1 MSETNDLQRMRELI
15 DKLNEASRR
24 YYDQNES
31 DISDDEWDAMYA
43 ELRGLEEKTGERMA
57 DSPTRRVGGAVMEGF
72 EQHRHIARLWS
83 MDKAQSEEE
92 ILAWAQRCEKQTN
105 DAGGLPKNSYCVEYK
120 LDGLTVNLTYDGG
133 KLVQAAT
140 RGNGE
145 IGEAILPQAMT
156 IRTIPLTIPF
166 IGRMEVQGEGIMRLS
181 ELKKYNETAA
191 EPLKNA
197 RNAAAG
203 ALRNLDPQVTASRH
217 LDAFFYQIGYIEGR
231 SFETQQDMLAFMKEN
246 GLNISPFVCP
256 AQTIEEALK
265 AVHEI
270 EQKRETLD
278 FLIDGATIKITDMR
292 TREVLGTTDKF
303 PRWSIAFKFPAQE
316 TVTKLLKITWE
327 VGRTGKLTPLAH
339 LSPVD
344 ICGVTVKRATL
355 NNYDDICR
363 KRVRIGS
370 EVWVRRSNDV
380 IPEIMGVVWDG
391 EGEAPETDIQPP
403 TVCPACGGE
412 LVKLREDGVHLFCL
426 NRTSCRPQAIARMAH
441 FASRQGMD
449 IETFSTRTAGSFYD
463 ELGVRSAADL
473 YHLDREKLVALK
485 GFGEKKAEK
494 LFAELE
500 KSKDCE
506 LDAFLFA
513 IGIPNIGKKTACD
526 LMAHFGTLEALMGA
540 SEQELVD
547 VEDVGGIVAA
557 SITEY
562 FSDEE
567 NRRFVNRLLEAGVR
581 PQMHAQQDAGTLFEG
596 MTFVLTGTLPT
607 LSRAQAQEMI
617 RKNGGKAT
625 GSVSKKTSIVLAGES
640 AGSKLDKA
648 REPGGAH
655 HRRGT
660 VFADDRAAEA
670 PGADGRLKTCTLNEK
685 ICGSRPFPFVN
696 LSWYNQE

>member
-1 MSETNDLQRMRELI
+1 MDDKQRMRELI
-15 DKLNEASRR
+15 DRLNEASRR

-43 ELRGLEEKTGERMA
+43 ELRALEEKTGVRLE
-57 DSPTRRVGGAVMEGF
+57 DSPTRRVGGTVMEGF

-83 MDKAQSEEE
+83 MDKAQSEDE
-92 ILAWAQRCEKQTN
+92 ILVWAQRCRKQT
-105 DAGGLPKNSYCVEYK
+105 DEAGGLPKNTYCVEYK
-120 LDGLTVNLTYDGG
+120 LDGLTVNLTYEGG

-145 IGEAILPQAMT
+145 VGEAILPQAMT

-166 IGRMEVQGEGIMRLS
+166 QGRMEVQGEGIMRLS
-181 ELKKYNETAA
+181 QLKKYNETAA

-217 LDAFFYQIGYIEGR
+217 LDAFFYQVGYIEGK
-231 SFETQQDMLAFMKEN
+231 SFETQYDMLDFLREN
-246 GLNISPFVCP
+246 GLNVSPYVHP
-256 AQTIEEALK
+256 AETIEEALE
-265 AVHEI
+265 AVHDVEAR
-270 EQKRETLD
+270 RETLD
-278 FLIDGATIKITDMR
+278 YLIDGATIKITDMR

-316 TVTKLLKITWE
+316 TVTKLLKVTWE
-327 VGRTGKLTPLAH
+327 LGRTGKLTPLAH

-355 NNYDDICR
+355 NNYGDICR
-363 KRVRIGS
+363 KHVRIGS

-391 EGEAPETDIQPP
+391 EGEAPETDIQLP
-403 TVCPACGGE
+403 TVCPACGGP
-412 LVKLREDGVHLFCL
+412 LTQIGAHIFCL
-426 NRTSCRPQAIARMAH
+426 NRAGCRPQAIARMAH

-449 IETFSTRTAGSFYD
+449 IETFSTRTAGFFYD

-473 YHLDREKLVALK
+473 YSLDREKLIALK
-485 GFGEKKAEK
+485 GFGEKKADK

-500 KSKDCE
+500 KSKNCE

-513 IGIPNIGKKTACD
+513 IGIPNIGKKTAYD
-526 LMAHFGTLEALMGA
+526 LMAHFGTLEALMNA
-540 SEQELVD
+540 QAQELVD
-547 VEDVGGIVAA
+547 IEDVGEVVAA
-557 SITEY
+557 SITE
-562 FSDEE
+562 FFADEQ
-567 NRRFVNRLLEAGVR
+567 NRAFVNRLLEAGVH
-581 PQMHAQQDAGTLFEG
+581 PQMRIQEDAGTLFNG
-596 MTFVLTGTLPT
+596 LTFVLTGTLPT
-607 LSRAQAQEMI
+607 LSRAQAQELI

-625 GSVSKKTSIVLAGES
+625 GSVSKKTSVVLAGES

-648 REPGGAH
+648 RELG
-655 HRRGT
+655 
-660 VFADDRAAEA
+660 VKIISEEQFLKWI
-670 PGADGRLKTCTLNEK
+670 ADG
-685 ICGSRPFPFVN
+685 ICP
-696 LSWYNQE
+696 EEA

>member
-1 MSETNDLQRMRELI
+1 MP
-15 DKLNEASRR
+15 KLRK
-24 YYDQNES
+24 
-31 DISDDEWDAMYA
+31 
-43 ELRGLEEKTGERMA
+43 LEEKTGERMA

-72 EQHRHIARLWS
+72 LNSIVILRVFWS

-92 ILAWAQRCEKQTN
+92 ILAWAQRCEKQTTQ
-105 DAGGLPKNSYCVEYK
+105 AGGLPKNSYCVEYK

-133 KLVQAAT
+133 RLIQAAT

-145 IGEAILPQAMT
+145 VGEAILPQAMT

-166 IGRMEVQGEGIMRLS
+166 TGRMEVQGEGIMRLS
-181 ELKKYNETAA
+181 ELKKYNETSA

-231 SFETQQDMLAFMKEN
+231 SFETQQDMLDFMKAN
-246 GLNISPFVCP
+246 GLNISPFVRP
-256 AQTIEEALK
+256 AQTIEEALE
-265 AVHEI
+265 AVHQI
-270 EQKRETLD
+270 EKERETLD

-403 TVCPACGGE
+403 TVCPACGGP
-412 LVKLREDGVHLFCL
+412 LVKLRQDGVHLFCL

-449 IETFSTRTAGSFYD
+449 IETFSTRTAGLFYD

-473 YHLDREKLVALK
+473 YSLDREKLVALK
-485 GFGEKKAEK
+485 GFGEKKADK

-513 IGIPNIGKKTACD
+513 IGIPNIGKKTAYD

-540 SEQELVD
+540 TEQELVD
-547 VEDVGGIVAA
+547 IEDVGEIVAS

-562 FSDEE
+562 FADEE
-567 NRRFVNRLLEAGVR
+567 NRRFVNRLLEAGVH
-581 PQMHAQQDAGTLFEG
+581 PQMHMQEDAGTLFEG
-596 MTFVLTGTLPT
+596 LTFVLTGTLPT

-648 REPGGAH
+648 RELGV
-655 HRRGT
+655 T
-660 VFADDRAAEA
+660 IIDEA
-670 PGADGRLKTCTLNEK
+670 QFLRMIEQQK
-685 ICGSRPFPFVN
+685 RPETFGN
-696 LSWYNQE
+696 

>member
-1 MSETNDLQRMRELI
+1 MGETNDLQRMRGLI

-43 ELRGLEEKTGERMA
+43 ELRKLEEKTGERMA

-92 ILAWAQRCEKQTN
+92 ILAWAQRCEKQTTE
-105 DAGGLPKNSYCVEYK
+105 AGGLPKNSYCVEYK

-133 KLVQAAT
+133 RLIQAAT

-145 IGEAILPQAMT
+145 VGEAILPQVMT

-166 IGRMEVQGEGIMRLS
+166 TGRMEVQGEGIMRLS
-181 ELKKYNETAA
+181 ELKKYNETSA

-231 SFETQQDMLAFMKEN
+231 SFETQQDMLDFMKAN
-246 GLNISPFVCP
+246 GLNISPFVRP
-256 AQTIEEALK
+256 AQTIEEALE
-265 AVHEI
+265 AVHQI
-270 EQKRETLD
+270 EKERETLD

-403 TVCPACGGE
+403 TVCPACGGP
-412 LVKLREDGVHLFCL
+412 LVKLRQDGVHLFCL

-449 IETFSTRTAGSFYD
+449 IETFSTRTAGLFYD

-473 YHLDREKLVALK
+473 YSLDREKLVALK
-485 GFGEKKAEK
+485 GFGEKKADK

-513 IGIPNIGKKTACD
+513 IGIPNIGKKTAYD

-540 SEQELVD
+540 TEQELVD
-547 VEDVGGIVAA
+547 IEDVGEIVAS

-562 FSDEE
+562 FADEE
-567 NRRFVNRLLEAGVR
+567 NRRFVNRLLEAGVH
-581 PQMHAQQDAGTLFEG
+581 PQMHMQEDAGTLFEG
-596 MTFVLTGTLPT
+596 LTFVLTGTLPT

-648 REPGGAH
+648 RELGV
-655 HRRGT
+655 T
-660 VFADDRAAEA
+660 IIDEA
-670 PGADGRLKTCTLNEK
+670 QFLRMIEQQK
-685 ICGSRPFPFVN
+685 RPETFGN
-696 LSWYNQE
+696 

>member
-43 ELRGLEEKTGERMA
+43 ELRKLEEKTGERMA

-83 MDKAQSEEE
+83 MDKAQSEDE

-145 IGEAILPQAMT
+145 VGEAILPQAMT

-166 IGRMEVQGEGIMRLS
+166 TGRMEVQGEGIMRLS
-181 ELKKYNETAA
+181 GLKKYNETAA

-217 LDAFFYQIGYIEGR
+217 LDAFFYQIGYIEGK

-246 GLNISPFVCP
+246 GLNISPFVRP
-256 AQTIEEALK
+256 AQTIGEALE

-339 LSPVD
+339 LAPVD

-380 IPEIMGVVWDG
+380 IPEIMGIVWDG

-426 NRTSCRPQAIARMAH
+426 NRTNCRPQAIARMAH

-449 IETFSTRTAGSFYD
+449 IETFSTRTAGLFYD

-513 IGIPNIGKKTACD
+513 IGIPNIGKKTAYD

-540 SEQELVD
+540 SEQELED

-562 FSDEE
+562 FADEE
-567 NRRFVNRLLEAGVR
+567 NRRFVNRLLEAGVH

-648 REPGGAH
+648 RELGV
-655 HRRGT
+655 RII
-660 VFADDRAAEA
+660 DEA
-670 PGADGRLKTCTLNEK
+670 QFLQMIEQQK
-685 ICGSRPFPFVN
+685 RP
-696 LSWYNQE
+696 EATGD

>member
-1 MSETNDLQRMRELI
+1 MGETNDLQRMRGLI

-43 ELRGLEEKTGERMA
+43 ELRKLEEKTGERMA

-92 ILAWAQRCEKQTN
+92 ILAWAQRCEKQTTE
-105 DAGGLPKNSYCVEYK
+105 AGGLPKNSYCVEYK

-133 KLVQAAT
+133 RLIQAAT

-145 IGEAILPQAMT
+145 VGEAILPQAMT

-166 IGRMEVQGEGIMRLS
+166 TGRMEVQGEGIMRLS
-181 ELKKYNETAA
+181 ELKKYNETSA

-231 SFETQQDMLAFMKEN
+231 SFETQQDMLDFMKAN
-246 GLNISPFVCP
+246 GLNISPFVRP
-256 AQTIEEALK
+256 AQTIEEALE
-265 AVHEI
+265 AVHQI
-270 EQKRETLD
+270 EKERETLD

-403 TVCPACGGE
+403 TVCPACGGP
-412 LVKLREDGVHLFCL
+412 LVKLRQDGVHLFCL

-449 IETFSTRTAGSFYD
+449 IETFSTRTAGLFYD

-473 YHLDREKLVALK
+473 YSLDREKLVALK
-485 GFGEKKAEK
+485 GFGEKKADK
-494 LFAELE
+494 LFAELG

-513 IGIPNIGKKTACD
+513 IGIPNIGKKTAYD

-540 SEQELVD
+540 TEQELVD
-547 VEDVGGIVAA
+547 IEDVGEIVAS

-562 FSDEE
+562 FADEE
-567 NRRFVNRLLEAGVR
+567 NRRFVNRLLEAGVH
-581 PQMHAQQDAGTLFEG
+581 PQMHMQEDAGTLFEG
-596 MTFVLTGTLPT
+596 LTFVLTGTLPT

-648 REPGGAH
+648 RELGV
-655 HRRGT
+655 T
-660 VFADDRAAEA
+660 IIDEA
-670 PGADGRLKTCTLNEK
+670 QFLRMIEQQK
-685 ICGSRPFPFVN
+685 RPETFGN
-696 LSWYNQE
+696 

>member
-166 IGRMEVQGEGIMRLS
+166 TGRMEVQGEGIMCLS

-449 IETFSTRTAGSFYD
+449 IETFSTRTAGLFYD

-513 IGIPNIGKKTACD
+513 IGIPNIGKKTAYD

-540 SEQELVD
+540 SEQELED

-562 FSDEE
+562 FADEE

-648 REPGGAH
+648 RELGV
-655 HRRGT
+655 RII
-660 VFADDRAAEA
+660 DEA
-670 PGADGRLKTCTLNEK
+670 QFLQMIEQQK
-685 ICGSRPFPFVN
+685 RPEPTGD
-696 LSWYNQE
+696 

>member
-43 ELRGLEEKTGERMA
+43 ELRKLEEKTGERMA

-145 IGEAILPQAMT
+145 VGEAILPQAMT

-166 IGRMEVQGEGIMRLS
+166 TGRMEGQGEGIMRRS

-217 LDAFFYQIGYIEGR
+217 LDAFFYQIGYIEGK

-246 GLNISPFVCP
+246 GLNISPFVRP
-256 AQTIEEALK
+256 AQTIEEALE

-449 IETFSTRTAGSFYD
+449 IETFSTRTAGLFYD

-473 YHLDREKLVALK
+473 YHLDREELVALK

-513 IGIPNIGKKTACD
+513 IGIPNIGKKTAYD

-562 FSDEE
+562 FADEE

-648 REPGGAH
+648 RELGV
-655 HRRGT
+655 RII
-660 VFADDRAAEA
+660 DEA
-670 PGADGRLKTCTLNEK
+670 QFLQMIEQQK
-685 ICGSRPFPFVN
+685 RPEPTGD
-696 LSWYNQE
+696 

>member
-1 MSETNDLQRMRELI
+1 MGETNDLQRMRSLI

-43 ELRGLEEKTGERMA
+43 ELRKLEEKTGERMA

-92 ILAWAQRCEKQTN
+92 ILAWAQRCEKQTTE
-105 DAGGLPKNSYCVEYK
+105 AGGLPKNSYCVEYK

-133 KLVQAAT
+133 RLIQAAT

-145 IGEAILPQAMT
+145 VGEAILPQAMT

-166 IGRMEVQGEGIMRLS
+166 TGRMEVQGEGIMRLS
-181 ELKKYNETAA
+181 ELKKYNETSA

-231 SFETQQDMLAFMKEN
+231 SFETQQDMLDFMKAN
-246 GLNISPFVCP
+246 GLNISPFVRP
-256 AQTIEEALK
+256 AQTIEEALE
-265 AVHEI
+265 AVHQI
-270 EQKRETLD
+270 EKERETLD

-403 TVCPACGGE
+403 TVCPACGGP
-412 LVKLREDGVHLFCL
+412 LVKLRQDGVHLFCL

-449 IETFSTRTAGSFYD
+449 IETFSTRTAGLFYD

-473 YHLDREKLVALK
+473 YSLDREKLVALK
-485 GFGEKKAEK
+485 GFGEKKADK

-513 IGIPNIGKKTACD
+513 IGIPNIGKKTAYD

-540 SEQELVD
+540 TEQELVD
-547 VEDVGGIVAA
+547 IEDVGEIVAS

-562 FSDEE
+562 FADEE
-567 NRRFVNRLLEAGVR
+567 NRRFVNRLLEAGVH
-581 PQMHAQQDAGTLFEG
+581 PQMHMQEDAGTLFEG
-596 MTFVLTGTLPT
+596 LTFVLTGTLPT

-648 REPGGAH
+648 RELGV
-655 HRRGT
+655 T
-660 VFADDRAAEA
+660 IIDEA
-670 PGADGRLKTCTLNEK
+670 QFLRMIERQK
-685 ICGSRPFPFVN
+685 RPETFGN
-696 LSWYNQE
+696 

>member
-1 MSETNDLQRMRELI
+1 MGETNDLQRMRGLI

-43 ELRGLEEKTGERMA
+43 ELRKLEEKTGERMA

-92 ILAWAQRCEKQTN
+92 ILAWAQRCEKQTTE
-105 DAGGLPKNSYCVEYK
+105 AGGLPKNSYCVEYK

-133 KLVQAAT
+133 RLIQAAT

-145 IGEAILPQAMT
+145 VGEAILPQAMT

-166 IGRMEVQGEGIMRLS
+166 TGRMEVQGEGIMRLS
-181 ELKKYNETAA
+181 ELKKYNETSA

-231 SFETQQDMLAFMKEN
+231 SFETQQDMLDFMKTN
-246 GLNISPFVCP
+246 GLNISPFVRP
-256 AQTIEEALK
+256 AQTIEEALE
-265 AVHEI
+265 AVHQI
-270 EQKRETLD
+270 EKERETLD

-344 ICGVTVKRATL
+344 ICGVKVKRATL

-403 TVCPACGGE
+403 TICPACGGP
-412 LVKLREDGVHLFCL
+412 LVKLRQDGVHLFCL

-449 IETFSTRTAGSFYD
+449 IETFSTRTAGLFYD

-473 YHLDREKLVALK
+473 YSLDREKLVALK
-485 GFGEKKAEK
+485 GFGEKKADK

-513 IGIPNIGKKTACD
+513 IGIPNIGKKTAYD

-540 SEQELVD
+540 TEQELVD
-547 VEDVGGIVAA
+547 IEDVGEIVAS

-562 FSDEE
+562 FADEE
-567 NRRFVNRLLEAGVR
+567 NRRFVNRLLEAGVH
-581 PQMHAQQDAGTLFEG
+581 PQMHMQEDAGTLFEG
-596 MTFVLTGTLPT
+596 LTFVLTGTLPT

-648 REPGGAH
+648 RELGV
-655 HRRGT
+655 T
-660 VFADDRAAEA
+660 IIDEA
-670 PGADGRLKTCTLNEK
+670 QFLLMIERQK
-685 ICGSRPFPFVN
+685 RPETFGN
-696 LSWYNQE
+696 

>member
-1 MSETNDLQRMRELI
+1 MSETNDLRRMRELI

-57 DSPTRRVGGAVMEGF
+57 DSPTRRVGGAMMEGF

-92 ILAWAQRCEKQTN
+92 ILAWAQRCEKQT
-105 DAGGLPKNSYCVEYK
+105 AEASGLPKNSYCVEYK

-133 KLVQAAT
+133 RLIQAAT

-145 IGEAILPQAMT
+145 VGEAILPQAMT

-166 IGRMEVQGEGIMRLS
+166 TGRMEVQGEGIMRLS

-217 LDAFFYQIGYIEGR
+217 LDAFFYQIGYIEGK
-231 SFETQQDMLAFMKEN
+231 SFETQQDMLDFMKEN
-246 GLNISPFVCP
+246 GLNISPFVRP
-256 AQTIEEALK
+256 AQTIEEALE

-270 EQKRETLD
+270 ERARETLD

-391 EGEAPETDIQPP
+391 EGEPPKTDILPP

-412 LVKLREDGVHLFCL
+412 LVRLRQDGVHLFCL

-449 IETFSTRTAGSFYD
+449 IETFSTRTAGLFYD

-473 YHLDREKLVALK
+473 YSLDREKLVALK
-485 GFGEKKAEK
+485 GFGEKKADK

-513 IGIPNIGKKTACD
+513 IGIPNIGKKTAYD

-540 SEQELVD
+540 TKQELVD
-547 VEDVGGIVAA
+547 IEDVGEIVAS

-562 FSDEE
+562 FADEE
-567 NRRFVNRLLEAGVR
+567 NRRFVNRLLEAGVH
-581 PQMHAQQDAGTLFEG
+581 PQIHMQEDAGTLFEG
-596 MTFVLTGTLPT
+596 LTFVLTGTLPT
-607 LSRAQAQEMI
+607 LSRAQAQELI

-648 REPGGAH
+648 RELGV
-655 HRRGT
+655 RII
-660 VFADDRAAEA
+660 DEA
-670 PGADGRLKTCTLNEK
+670 QFLQMIERQE
-685 ICGSRPFPFVN
+685 RPMD
-696 LSWYNQE
+696 EGD

>member
-1 MSETNDLQRMRELI
+1 MGETNDLQRMRSLI

-43 ELRGLEEKTGERMA
+43 ELRKLEEKTGERMA

-92 ILAWAQRCEKQTN
+92 ILAWAQRCEKQTTE
-105 DAGGLPKNSYCVEYK
+105 AGGLPKNSYCVEYK

-133 KLVQAAT
+133 RLIQAAT

-145 IGEAILPQAMT
+145 VGEAILPQAMT

-166 IGRMEVQGEGIMRLS
+166 TGRMEVQGEGIMRLS
-181 ELKKYNETAA
+181 ELKKYNETSA

-231 SFETQQDMLAFMKEN
+231 SFETQQDMLDFMKAN
-246 GLNISPFVCP
+246 GLTISPFVRP
-256 AQTIEEALK
+256 AQTIEEALE
-265 AVHEI
+265 AVHQI
-270 EQKRETLD
+270 EKERETLD

-403 TVCPACGGE
+403 TVCPACGGP
-412 LVKLREDGVHLFCL
+412 LVKLRQDGVHLFCL

-449 IETFSTRTAGSFYD
+449 IETFSTRTAGLFYD

-473 YHLDREKLVALK
+473 YSLDREKLVALK
-485 GFGEKKAEK
+485 GFGEKKADK

-513 IGIPNIGKKTACD
+513 IGIPNIGKKTAYD

-540 SEQELVD
+540 TEQELVD
-547 VEDVGGIVAA
+547 IEDVGEIVAS

-562 FSDEE
+562 FADEE
-567 NRRFVNRLLEAGVR
+567 NRRFVNRLLEAGVH
-581 PQMHAQQDAGTLFEG
+581 PQMHMQEDAGTLFEG
-596 MTFVLTGTLPT
+596 LTFVLTGTLPT

-648 REPGGAH
+648 RELGV
-655 HRRGT
+655 T
-660 VFADDRAAEA
+660 IIDEA
-670 PGADGRLKTCTLNEK
+670 QFLRMIEQQK
-685 ICGSRPFPFVN
+685 RPETFGN
-696 LSWYNQE
+696 

>member
-1 MSETNDLQRMRELI
+1 MGETNDLQRMRGLI

-43 ELRGLEEKTGERMA
+43 ELRKLEEKTGERMA

-92 ILAWAQRCEKQTN
+92 ILAWAQRCEKQTTE
-105 DAGGLPKNSYCVEYK
+105 AGGLPKNSYCVEYK

-133 KLVQAAT
+133 RLIQAAT

-145 IGEAILPQAMT
+145 VGEAILPQAMT

-166 IGRMEVQGEGIMRLS
+166 TGRMEVQGEGIMRLS
-181 ELKKYNETAA
+181 ELKKYNETSA

-231 SFETQQDMLAFMKEN
+231 SFETQQDMLDFLKTN
-246 GLNISPFVCP
+246 GLNISPFVRP
-256 AQTIEEALK
+256 AQTIEEALE
-265 AVHEI
+265 AVHQI
-270 EQKRETLD
+270 EKERETLD

-403 TVCPACGGE
+403 TVCPACGGP
-412 LVKLREDGVHLFCL
+412 LVKLRQDGVHLFCL

-449 IETFSTRTAGSFYD
+449 IETFSTRTAGLFYD

-473 YHLDREKLVALK
+473 YSLDREKLVALK
-485 GFGEKKAEK
+485 GFGEKKADK

-513 IGIPNIGKKTACD
+513 IGIPNIGKKTAYD

-540 SEQELVD
+540 TEQELVD
-547 VEDVGGIVAA
+547 IEDVGEIVAS

-562 FSDEE
+562 FADEE
-567 NRRFVNRLLEAGVR
+567 NRRFVNRLLEAGVH
-581 PQMHAQQDAGTLFEG
+581 PQMHMQEDAGTLFEG
-596 MTFVLTGTLPT
+596 LTFVLTGTLPT

-648 REPGGAH
+648 RELGV
-655 HRRGT
+655 T
-660 VFADDRAAEA
+660 IIDEA
-670 PGADGRLKTCTLNEK
+670 QFLRMIEQQK
-685 ICGSRPFPFVN
+685 RPETFGN
-696 LSWYNQE
+696 

>member
-1 MSETNDLQRMRELI
+1 MGETNDLQRMRGLI

-43 ELRGLEEKTGERMA
+43 ELRKLEEKTGERMA

-92 ILAWAQRCEKQTN
+92 ILAWAQRCEKQTTE
-105 DAGGLPKNSYCVEYK
+105 AGGLPKNSYCVEYK

-133 KLVQAAT
+133 RLIQAAT

-145 IGEAILPQAMT
+145 VGEAILPQAMT

-166 IGRMEVQGEGIMRLS
+166 TGRMEVQGEGIMRLS
-181 ELKKYNETAA
+181 ELKKYNETSA

-231 SFETQQDMLAFMKEN
+231 SFETQQDMLDFMKTN
-246 GLNISPFVCP
+246 GLNISPFVRP
-256 AQTIEEALK
+256 AQTIEEALE
-265 AVHEI
+265 AVHQI
-270 EQKRETLD
+270 EKERETLD

-403 TVCPACGGE
+403 TICPACGGP
-412 LVKLREDGVHLFCL
+412 LVKLRQDGVHLFCL

-449 IETFSTRTAGSFYD
+449 IETFSTRTAGLFYD

-473 YHLDREKLVALK
+473 YSLDREKLVALK
-485 GFGEKKAEK
+485 GFGEKKADK

-513 IGIPNIGKKTACD
+513 IGIPNIGKKTAYD

-540 SEQELVD
+540 TEQELVD
-547 VEDVGGIVAA
+547 IEDVGEIVAS

-562 FSDEE
+562 FADEE
-567 NRRFVNRLLEAGVR
+567 NRCFVNRLLEAGVH
-581 PQMHAQQDAGTLFEG
+581 PQMHMQEDAGTLFEG
-596 MTFVLTGTLPT
+596 LTFVLTGTLPT

-648 REPGGAH
+648 RELGV
-655 HRRGT
+655 T
-660 VFADDRAAEA
+660 IIDEA
-670 PGADGRLKTCTLNEK
+670 QFLRMIEQQK
-685 ICGSRPFPFVN
+685 RPETFGN
-696 LSWYNQE
+696 

>member
-43 ELRGLEEKTGERMA
+43 ELRGLEKKTGERMA

-166 IGRMEVQGEGIMRLS
+166 TGRMEVQGEGIMRLS

-246 GLNISPFVCP
+246 GLNISPFVRP
-256 AQTIEEALK
+256 AQTIEEALE

-449 IETFSTRTAGSFYD
+449 IETFSTRTAGLFYD

-494 LFAELE
+494 LFTELE

-506 LDAFLFA
+506 LNAFLFA
-513 IGIPNIGKKTACD
+513 IGIPNIGKKTAYD

-581 PQMHAQQDAGTLFEG
+581 PQVHAQQDAGTLFEG

-648 REPGGAH
+648 RELGV
-655 HRRGT
+655 RII
-660 VFADDRAAEA
+660 DEA
-670 PGADGRLKTCTLNEK
+670 QFLQMIEQQK
-685 ICGSRPFPFVN
+685 RPEPTGD
-696 LSWYNQE
+696 

>member
-43 ELRGLEEKTGERMA
+43 ELRKLEEKTGERMA

-83 MDKAQSEEE
+83 MDKAQSEDE

-145 IGEAILPQAMT
+145 VGEAILPQAMT

-166 IGRMEVQGEGIMRLS
+166 TGRMEVQGEGIMRLS

-217 LDAFFYQIGYIEGR
+217 LDAFFYQIGYIEGK

-246 GLNISPFVCP
+246 GLNISPFVRP
-256 AQTIEEALK
+256 AQTIEEALE

-339 LSPVD
+339 LAPVD

-380 IPEIMGVVWDG
+380 IPEIMGIVWDG

-412 LVKLREDGVHLFCL
+412 LVKLREEGVHLFCL

-449 IETFSTRTAGSFYD
+449 IETFSTRTAGLFYD

-513 IGIPNIGKKTACD
+513 IGIPNIGKKTAYD

-562 FSDEE
+562 FADEE
-567 NRRFVNRLLEAGVR
+567 NCRFVNRLLEAGVR

-648 REPGGAH
+648 RELGVRIIDEAQFLQMIEQQKRPE
-655 HRRGT
+655 T
-660 VFADDRAAEA
+660 TDD
-670 PGADGRLKTCTLNEK
+670 
-685 ICGSRPFPFVN
+685 
-696 LSWYNQE
+696 

>member
-1 MSETNDLQRMRELI
+1 MGETNDLQRMRGLI

-43 ELRGLEEKTGERMA
+43 ELRKLEEKTGERMA

-92 ILAWAQRCEKQTN
+92 ILAWAQRCEKQTTE
-105 DAGGLPKNSYCVEYK
+105 AGGLPKNSYCVEYK

-133 KLVQAAT
+133 RLIQAAT

-145 IGEAILPQAMT
+145 VGEAILPQAMT

-166 IGRMEVQGEGIMRLS
+166 TGRMEVQGEGIMRLS
-181 ELKKYNETAA
+181 ELKKYNETSA

-231 SFETQQDMLAFMKEN
+231 SFETQQDMLDFMKAN
-246 GLNISPFVCP
+246 GLNISPFVRP
-256 AQTIEEALK
+256 AQTIEEALE
-265 AVHEI
+265 AVHQI
-270 EQKRETLD
+270 EKERETLD

-449 IETFSTRTAGSFYD
+449 IETFSTRTAGLFYD

-513 IGIPNIGKKTACD
+513 IGIPNIGKKTAYD

-547 VEDVGGIVAA
+547 VEDVGGIVAT

-562 FSDEE
+562 FADEE

-648 REPGGAH
+648 RELGVRIIDEAQFLQMIEQQKRPGPTG
-655 HRRGT
+655 
-660 VFADDRAAEA
+660 D
-670 PGADGRLKTCTLNEK
+670 
-685 ICGSRPFPFVN
+685 
-696 LSWYNQE
+696 

>member
-1 MSETNDLQRMRELI
+1 MGETNDLQRMRGLI

-43 ELRGLEEKTGERMA
+43 ELRKLEEKTGERMA

-92 ILAWAQRCEKQTN
+92 ILAWAQRCEKQTTE
-105 DAGGLPKNSYCVEYK
+105 AGGLPKNSYCVEYK

-133 KLVQAAT
+133 RLIQAAT

-145 IGEAILPQAMT
+145 VGEAILPQAMT

-166 IGRMEVQGEGIMRLS
+166 TGRMEVQGEGIMRLS
-181 ELKKYNETAA
+181 ELKKYNETSA

-231 SFETQQDMLAFMKEN
+231 SFETQQDMLDFMKTN
-246 GLNISPFVCP
+246 GLNISPFVRP
-256 AQTIEEALK
+256 AQTIEEALE
-265 AVHEI
+265 AVHQI
-270 EQKRETLD
+270 EKERETLD

-403 TVCPACGGE
+403 TVCPACGGP
-412 LVKLREDGVHLFCL
+412 LVKLRQDGVHLFCL

-449 IETFSTRTAGSFYD
+449 IETFSTRTAGLFYD

-473 YHLDREKLVALK
+473 YSLDREKLVALK
-485 GFGEKKAEK
+485 GFGEKKADK

-513 IGIPNIGKKTACD
+513 IGIPNIGKKTAYD

-540 SEQELVD
+540 TEQELVD
-547 VEDVGGIVAA
+547 IEDVGEIVAS

-562 FSDEE
+562 FADEE
-567 NRRFVNRLLEAGVR
+567 NRRFVNRLLEAGVH
-581 PQMHAQQDAGTLFEG
+581 PQMHMQEDAGTLFEG
-596 MTFVLTGTLPT
+596 FTFVLTGTLPT

-648 REPGGAH
+648 RELGV
-655 HRRGT
+655 T
-660 VFADDRAAEA
+660 IIDEA
-670 PGADGRLKTCTLNEK
+670 QFLRMIEQQK
-685 ICGSRPFPFVN
+685 RPETFGN
-696 LSWYNQE
+696 

>member
-1 MSETNDLQRMRELI
+1 MGETNDLQRMRGLI

-43 ELRGLEEKTGERMA
+43 ELRKLEEKTGERMA

-92 ILAWAQRCEKQTN
+92 ILAWAQRCEKQTTE
-105 DAGGLPKNSYCVEYK
+105 AGGLPKNSYCVEYK

-133 KLVQAAT
+133 RLIQAAT

-145 IGEAILPQAMT
+145 VGEAILPQAMT

-166 IGRMEVQGEGIMRLS
+166 TGRMEVQGEGIMRLS
-181 ELKKYNETAA
+181 ELKKYNETSA

-231 SFETQQDMLAFMKEN
+231 SFETQQDMLDFMKTN
-246 GLNISPFVCP
+246 GLNISPFVRP
-256 AQTIEEALK
+256 AQTIEEALE
-265 AVHEI
+265 AVHQI
-270 EQKRETLD
+270 EKERETLD

-403 TVCPACGGE
+403 TVCPACGGP
-412 LVKLREDGVHLFCL
+412 LVKLRQDGVHLFCL

-449 IETFSTRTAGSFYD
+449 IETFSTRTAGLFYD

-473 YHLDREKLVALK
+473 YSLDREKLVALK
-485 GFGEKKAEK
+485 GFGEKKADK

-513 IGIPNIGKKTACD
+513 IGIPNIGKKTAYD

-540 SEQELVD
+540 TEQELVD
-547 VEDVGGIVAA
+547 IEDVGEIVAS

-562 FSDEE
+562 FADEE
-567 NRRFVNRLLEAGVR
+567 NRRFVNRLLEAGVH
-581 PQMHAQQDAGTLFEG
+581 PQMHMQEDAGTLFEG
-596 MTFVLTGTLPT
+596 LTFVLTGTLPT

-648 REPGGAH
+648 RELGV
-655 HRRGT
+655 T
-660 VFADDRAAEA
+660 IIDEA
-670 PGADGRLKTCTLNEK
+670 QFLRMIEQQK
-685 ICGSRPFPFVN
+685 RPETFGN
-696 LSWYNQE
+696 

>member
-1 MSETNDLQRMRELI
+1 VGETNDLQRMRGLI

-43 ELRGLEEKTGERMA
+43 ELRKLEEKTGERMA

-92 ILAWAQRCEKQTN
+92 ILAWAQRCEKQTTE
-105 DAGGLPKNSYCVEYK
+105 AGGLPKNSYCVEYK

-133 KLVQAAT
+133 RLIQAAT

-145 IGEAILPQAMT
+145 VGEAILPQAMT

-166 IGRMEVQGEGIMRLS
+166 TGRMEVQGEGIMRLS
-181 ELKKYNETAA
+181 ELKKYNETSA

-231 SFETQQDMLAFMKEN
+231 SFETQQDMLDFMKAN
-246 GLNISPFVCP
+246 GLNISPFVRP
-256 AQTIEEALK
+256 AQTIEEALE
-265 AVHEI
+265 AVHQI
-270 EQKRETLD
+270 EKERETLD

-403 TVCPACGGE
+403 TVCPACGGP
-412 LVKLREDGVHLFCL
+412 LVKLRQDGVHLFCL

-449 IETFSTRTAGSFYD
+449 IETFSTRTAGLFYD

-473 YHLDREKLVALK
+473 YSLDREKLVALK
-485 GFGEKKAEK
+485 GFGEKKADK

-513 IGIPNIGKKTACD
+513 IGIPNIGKKTAYD

-540 SEQELVD
+540 TEQELVD
-547 VEDVGGIVAA
+547 IEDVGEIVAS

-562 FSDEE
+562 FADEE
-567 NRRFVNRLLEAGVR
+567 NRRFVNRLLEAGVH
-581 PQMHAQQDAGTLFEG
+581 PQMHMQEDAGTLFEG
-596 MTFVLTGTLPT
+596 LTFVLTGTLPT

-648 REPGGAH
+648 RELGV
-655 HRRGT
+655 T
-660 VFADDRAAEA
+660 IIDEA
-670 PGADGRLKTCTLNEK
+670 QFLSMIEQQK
-685 ICGSRPFPFVN
+685 RPETFGN
-696 LSWYNQE
+696 

>member
-1 MSETNDLQRMRELI
+1 MGETNDLQRMRGLI

-43 ELRGLEEKTGERMA
+43 ELRKLEEKTGERMA

-92 ILAWAQRCEKQTN
+92 ILAWAQRCEKQTTE
-105 DAGGLPKNSYCVEYK
+105 AGGLPKNSYCVEYK

-133 KLVQAAT
+133 RLIQAAT

-145 IGEAILPQAMT
+145 VGEAILPQAMT

-166 IGRMEVQGEGIMRLS
+166 TGRMEVQGEGIMRLS
-181 ELKKYNETAA
+181 ELKKYNETSA

-231 SFETQQDMLAFMKEN
+231 SFETQQDMLDFMKTN
-246 GLNISPFVCP
+246 GLNISPFVRP
-256 AQTIEEALK
+256 AQTIEEALE
-265 AVHEI
+265 AVHQI
-270 EQKRETLD
+270 EKERETLD

-403 TVCPACGGE
+403 TICPACGGP
-412 LVKLREDGVHLFCL
+412 LVKLRQDGVHLFCL

-449 IETFSTRTAGSFYD
+449 IETFSTRTAGLFYD
-463 ELGVRSAADL
+463 ELGVHSAADL
-473 YHLDREKLVALK
+473 YSLDREKLVALK
-485 GFGEKKAEK
+485 GFGEKKADK

-513 IGIPNIGKKTACD
+513 IGIPNIGKKTAYD

-540 SEQELVD
+540 TEQELVD
-547 VEDVGGIVAA
+547 IEDVGEIVAS

-562 FSDEE
+562 FADEE
-567 NRRFVNRLLEAGVR
+567 NRRFVNRLLEAGVH
-581 PQMHAQQDAGTLFEG
+581 PQMHMQEDAGTLFEG
-596 MTFVLTGTLPT
+596 LTFVLTGTLPT

-648 REPGGAH
+648 RELGV
-655 HRRGT
+655 T
-660 VFADDRAAEA
+660 IIDEA
-670 PGADGRLKTCTLNEK
+670 QFLRMIEQQK
-685 ICGSRPFPFVN
+685 RPETFGN
-696 LSWYNQE
+696 

>member
-1 MSETNDLQRMRELI
+1 MGETNDLQRMRGLI

-43 ELRGLEEKTGERMA
+43 ELRKLEEKTGERMA
-57 DSPTRRVGGAVMEGF
+57 DSPTRRIGGAVMEGF

-92 ILAWAQRCEKQTN
+92 ILAWAQRCEKQTTE
-105 DAGGLPKNSYCVEYK
+105 AGGLPKNSYCVEYK

-133 KLVQAAT
+133 RLIQAAT

-145 IGEAILPQAMT
+145 VGEAILPQAMT

-166 IGRMEVQGEGIMRLS
+166 TGRMEVQGEGIMRLS
-181 ELKKYNETAA
+181 ELKKYNETSA

-231 SFETQQDMLAFMKEN
+231 SFETQQDMLDFMKAN
-246 GLNISPFVCP
+246 GLNISPFVRP
-256 AQTIEEALK
+256 AQTIEEALE
-265 AVHEI
+265 AVHQI
-270 EQKRETLD
+270 EKERETLD

-403 TVCPACGGE
+403 AVCPACGGP
-412 LVKLREDGVHLFCL
+412 LVKLRQDGVHLFCL

-449 IETFSTRTAGSFYD
+449 IETFSTRTAGLFYD

-473 YHLDREKLVALK
+473 YSLDREKLVALK
-485 GFGEKKAEK
+485 GFGEKKADK

-513 IGIPNIGKKTACD
+513 IGIPNIGKKTAYD

-540 SEQELVD
+540 TEQELVD
-547 VEDVGGIVAA
+547 IEDVGEIVAS

-562 FSDEE
+562 FADEE
-567 NRRFVNRLLEAGVR
+567 NRRFVNRLLEVGVH
-581 PQMHAQQDAGTLFEG
+581 PQMHMQEDAGTLFEG
-596 MTFVLTGTLPT
+596 LTFVLTGTLPT

-640 AGSKLDKA
+640 AGGKLDKA
-648 REPGGAH
+648 RELGV
-655 HRRGT
+655 T
-660 VFADDRAAEA
+660 IIDEA
-670 PGADGRLKTCTLNEK
+670 QFLRMIEQQK
-685 ICGSRPFPFVN
+685 RPETFGN
-696 LSWYNQE
+696 

>member
-1 MSETNDLQRMRELI
+1 MGETNDLQRMRGLI

-43 ELRGLEEKTGERMA
+43 ELRKLEEKTGERMA

-92 ILAWAQRCEKQTN
+92 ILAWAQRCEKQTTE
-105 DAGGLPKNSYCVEYK
+105 AGGLPKNSYCVEYK

-133 KLVQAAT
+133 RLIQAAT

-145 IGEAILPQAMT
+145 VGEAILPQAMT

-166 IGRMEVQGEGIMRLS
+166 TGRMEVQGEGIMRLS
-181 ELKKYNETAA
+181 ELKKYNETSA

-231 SFETQQDMLAFMKEN
+231 SFETQQDMLDFMKTN
-246 GLNISPFVCP
+246 GLNISPFVRP
-256 AQTIEEALK
+256 AQTIEEALE
-265 AVHEI
+265 AVHQI
-270 EQKRETLD
+270 EKERETLD

-403 TVCPACGGE
+403 TVCPACGGP
-412 LVKLREDGVHLFCL
+412 LVKLRQDGVHLFCL

-449 IETFSTRTAGSFYD
+449 IETFSTRTAGLFYD

-473 YHLDREKLVALK
+473 YSLDREKLVALK
-485 GFGEKKAEK
+485 GFGEKKADK

-513 IGIPNIGKKTACD
+513 IGIPNIGKKTAYD

-540 SEQELVD
+540 TEQELVD
-547 VEDVGGIVAA
+547 IEDVGEIVAS

-562 FSDEE
+562 FADEE
-567 NRRFVNRLLEAGVR
+567 NRRFVNRLMEAGVH
-581 PQMHAQQDAGTLFEG
+581 PQMHMQEDAGTLFEG
-596 MTFVLTGTLPT
+596 LTFVLTGTLPT

-625 GSVSKKTSIVLAGES
+625 GSISKKTSVVLAGES

-648 REPGGAH
+648 RELGV
-655 HRRGT
+655 T
-660 VFADDRAAEA
+660 IIDEA
-670 PGADGRLKTCTLNEK
+670 QFLLMIERQK
-685 ICGSRPFPFVN
+685 RPETFGN
-696 LSWYNQE
+696 

>member
-1 MSETNDLQRMRELI
+1 MGETNDLQRMRGLI

-43 ELRGLEEKTGERMA
+43 ELRKLEEKTGERMA

-92 ILAWAQRCEKQTN
+92 ILAWAQRCEKQTTE
-105 DAGGLPKNSYCVEYK
+105 AGGLPKNSYCVEYK

-133 KLVQAAT
+133 RLIQAAT

-145 IGEAILPQAMT
+145 VGEAILPQAMT

-166 IGRMEVQGEGIMRLS
+166 TGRMEVQGEGILRLS
-181 ELKKYNETAA
+181 ELKKYNETSA

-231 SFETQQDMLAFMKEN
+231 SFETQQDMLDFMKAN
-246 GLNISPFVCP
+246 GLNISPFVRP
-256 AQTIEEALK
+256 AQTIEEALE
-265 AVHEI
+265 AVHQI
-270 EQKRETLD
+270 EKERETLD

-403 TVCPACGGE
+403 TVCPACGGP
-412 LVKLREDGVHLFCL
+412 LVKLRQDGVHLFCL

-449 IETFSTRTAGSFYD
+449 IETFSTRTAGLFYD

-473 YHLDREKLVALK
+473 YSLDREKLVALK
-485 GFGEKKAEK
+485 GFGEKKADK

-513 IGIPNIGKKTACD
+513 IGIPNIGKKTAYD

-540 SEQELVD
+540 TEQELVD
-547 VEDVGGIVAA
+547 IEDVGEIVAS

-562 FSDEE
+562 FADEE
-567 NRRFVNRLLEAGVR
+567 NRRFVNRLLEAGVH
-581 PQMHAQQDAGTLFEG
+581 PQMHMQEDAGTLFEG
-596 MTFVLTGTLPT
+596 LTFVLTGTLPT

-617 RKNGGKAT
+617 RKTGGKAT

-648 REPGGAH
+648 RELGV
-655 HRRGT
+655 T
-660 VFADDRAAEA
+660 IVDEA
-670 PGADGRLKTCTLNEK
+670 QFLRMIEQQK
-685 ICGSRPFPFVN
+685 RPETFGN
-696 LSWYNQE
+696 

>member
-83 MDKAQSEEE
+83 MDKAQSEDE

-156 IRTIPLTIPF
+156 IRTIPLIIPF
-166 IGRMEVQGEGIMRLS
+166 TGRMEVQGEGIMRLS

-217 LDAFFYQIGYIEGR
+217 LDAFFYQIGYIEGK

-256 AQTIEEALK
+256 AQTIEEALE

-449 IETFSTRTAGSFYD
+449 IETFSTRTAGLFYD

-513 IGIPNIGKKTACD
+513 IGIPNIGKKTAYD
-526 LMAHFGTLEALMGA
+526 LMAHFSTLEALMGA

-547 VEDVGGIVAA
+547 IEDVGGIVAA

-562 FSDEE
+562 FADEE

-648 REPGGAH
+648 RELGV
-655 HRRGT
+655 RII
-660 VFADDRAAEA
+660 DEA
-670 PGADGRLKTCTLNEK
+670 QFLQMIEQQK
-685 ICGSRPFPFVN
+685 RPEPTGD
-696 LSWYNQE
+696 

>member
-43 ELRGLEEKTGERMA
+43 ELRKLEEKTGERMA

-83 MDKAQSEEE
+83 MDKAQSEDE

-145 IGEAILPQAMT
+145 VGEAILPQAMT

-166 IGRMEVQGEGIMRLS
+166 TGRMEVQGEGIMRLS

-217 LDAFFYQIGYIEGR
+217 LDAFFYQIGYIEGK

-246 GLNISPFVCP
+246 GLNISPFVRP

-449 IETFSTRTAGSFYD
+449 IETFSTRTAGLFYD

-513 IGIPNIGKKTACD
+513 IGIPNIGKKTAYD

-562 FSDEE
+562 FADEE
-567 NRRFVNRLLEAGVR
+567 NRRFVNRLLEAGVC

-648 REPGGAH
+648 RELGV
-655 HRRGT
+655 RII
-660 VFADDRAAEA
+660 DEA
-670 PGADGRLKTCTLNEK
+670 QFLQMIEQQKRQGPTGD
-685 ICGSRPFPFVN
+685 
-696 LSWYNQE
+696 

>member
-43 ELRGLEEKTGERMA
+43 ELRKLEEKTGERMA

-166 IGRMEVQGEGIMRLS
+166 TGRMEVQGEGIMRLS

-246 GLNISPFVCP
+246 GLNISPFVRP

-449 IETFSTRTAGSFYD
+449 IETFSTRTAGLFYD

-494 LFAELE
+494 LFTELE

-513 IGIPNIGKKTACD
+513 IGIPNIGKKTAYD

-581 PQMHAQQDAGTLFEG
+581 PQVHAQQDAGTLFEG

-648 REPGGAH
+648 RELGV
-655 HRRGT
+655 RII
-660 VFADDRAAEA
+660 DEA
-670 PGADGRLKTCTLNEK
+670 QFLQMIEQQK
-685 ICGSRPFPFVN
+685 RPEPTGD
-696 LSWYNQE
+696 

>member
-1 MSETNDLQRMRELI
+1 MGETNDLQRMRGLI

-43 ELRGLEEKTGERMA
+43 ELRKLEEKTGERMA

-92 ILAWAQRCEKQTN
+92 ILAWAQRCEKQTTE
-105 DAGGLPKNSYCVEYK
+105 AGGLPKNSYCVEYK

-133 KLVQAAT
+133 RLIQAAT

-145 IGEAILPQAMT
+145 VGEAILPQAMT

-166 IGRMEVQGEGIMRLS
+166 TGRMEVQGEGIMRLS
-181 ELKKYNETAA
+181 ELKKYNETSA

-231 SFETQQDMLAFMKEN
+231 SFETQQDMLDFMKTN
-246 GLNISPFVCP
+246 GLNISPFVRP
-256 AQTIEEALK
+256 AQTIEEALE
-265 AVHEI
+265 AVHQI
-270 EQKRETLD
+270 EKERETLD

-403 TVCPACGGE
+403 TICPACGGP
-412 LVKLREDGVHLFCL
+412 LVKLRQDGVHLFCL

-449 IETFSTRTAGSFYD
+449 IETFSTRTAGLFYD

-473 YHLDREKLVALK
+473 YSLDREKLVALK
-485 GFGEKKAEK
+485 GFGEKKADK

-513 IGIPNIGKKTACD
+513 IGIPNIGKKTAYD

-540 SEQELVD
+540 TEQELVD
-547 VEDVGGIVAA
+547 IEDVGEIVAS

-562 FSDEE
+562 FADEE
-567 NRRFVNRLLEAGVR
+567 NRRFVNRLLEVGVH
-581 PQMHAQQDAGTLFEG
+581 PQMHMQEDAGTLFEG
-596 MTFVLTGTLPT
+596 LTFVLTGTLPT

-648 REPGGAH
+648 RELGV
-655 HRRGT
+655 T
-660 VFADDRAAEA
+660 IIDEA
-670 PGADGRLKTCTLNEK
+670 QFMRMIEQQK
-685 ICGSRPFPFVN
+685 RPETFGN
-696 LSWYNQE
+696 

>member
-1 MSETNDLQRMRELI
+1 MGETNDLQRMRGLI

-43 ELRGLEEKTGERMA
+43 ELRKLEEKTGERMA

-92 ILAWAQRCEKQTN
+92 ILAWAQRCEKQTTE
-105 DAGGLPKNSYCVEYK
+105 AGGLPKNSYCVEYK

-133 KLVQAAT
+133 RLIQAAT

-145 IGEAILPQAMT
+145 VGEAILPQAMT

-166 IGRMEVQGEGIMRLS
+166 TGRMEVQGEGIMRLS
-181 ELKKYNETAA
+181 ELKKYNETSA

-231 SFETQQDMLAFMKEN
+231 SFETQQDMLDFMKAN
-246 GLNISPFVCP
+246 GLNISPFVRP
-256 AQTIEEALK
+256 AQTIEEALE
-265 AVHEI
+265 AVHQI
-270 EQKRETLD
+270 EKERETLD

-403 TVCPACGGE
+403 TICPACGGP
-412 LVKLREDGVHLFCL
+412 LVKLRQDGVHLFCL

-449 IETFSTRTAGSFYD
+449 IETFSTRTAGLFYD

-473 YHLDREKLVALK
+473 YSLDREKLVALK
-485 GFGEKKAEK
+485 GFGEKKADK
-494 LFAELE
+494 LFSELE

-513 IGIPNIGKKTACD
+513 IGIPNIGKKTAYD

-540 SEQELVD
+540 TEQELVD
-547 VEDVGGIVAA
+547 IEDVGEIVAS

-562 FSDEE
+562 FADEE
-567 NRRFVNRLLEAGVR
+567 NRRFVNRLLEAGVH
-581 PQMHAQQDAGTLFEG
+581 PQMHMQEDAGTLFEG
-596 MTFVLTGTLPT
+596 LTFVLTGTLPT

-648 REPGGAH
+648 RELGV
-655 HRRGT
+655 T
-660 VFADDRAAEA
+660 IIDEA
-670 PGADGRLKTCTLNEK
+670 QFLRMIEQQK
-685 ICGSRPFPFVN
+685 RPETFGN
-696 LSWYNQE
+696 

>member
-1 MSETNDLQRMRELI
+1 MSETNDLQRMRALI

-145 IGEAILPQAMT
+145 VGEAILPQAMT

-166 IGRMEVQGEGIMRLS
+166 TGRMEVQGEGIMRLS

-449 IETFSTRTAGSFYD
+449 IETFSTRTAGLFYD

-513 IGIPNIGKKTACD
+513 IGIPNIGKKTAYD

-540 SEQELVD
+540 SEQELED

-562 FSDEE
+562 FADEE

-581 PQMHAQQDAGTLFEG
+581 PQMHAQQDAGALFEG

-648 REPGGAH
+648 RELGV
-655 HRRGT
+655 RII
-660 VFADDRAAEA
+660 DEA
-670 PGADGRLKTCTLNEK
+670 QFLQMIEQQK
-685 ICGSRPFPFVN
+685 RP
-696 LSWYNQE
+696 EMTGD

>member
-43 ELRGLEEKTGERMA
+43 ELRKLEEKTGERMA

-92 ILAWAQRCEKQTN
+92 ILAWAQRCEKQTTE
-105 DAGGLPKNSYCVEYK
+105 AGGLPKNSYCVEYK

-133 KLVQAAT
+133 RLVQAAT

-145 IGEAILPQAMT
+145 VGEAILPQAMT

-166 IGRMEVQGEGIMRLS
+166 TGRMEVQGEGIMRLS
-181 ELKKYNETAA
+181 ELKKYNETSA

-231 SFETQQDMLAFMKEN
+231 SFETQQDMLDFMKTN
-246 GLNISPFVCP
+246 GLNISPFVRP
-256 AQTIEEALK
+256 AQTIEEALE
-265 AVHEI
+265 AVHQI
-270 EQKRETLD
+270 EKERETLD

-403 TVCPACGGE
+403 TVCPACGGP
-412 LVKLREDGVHLFCL
+412 LVKLRQDGVHLFCL

-449 IETFSTRTAGSFYD
+449 IETFSTRTAGLFYD

-473 YHLDREKLVALK
+473 YSLDREKLVALK
-485 GFGEKKAEK
+485 GFGEKKADK

-513 IGIPNIGKKTACD
+513 IGIPNIGKKTAYD

-540 SEQELVD
+540 TEQELVD
-547 VEDVGGIVAA
+547 IEDVGEIVAS

-562 FSDEE
+562 FADEE
-567 NRRFVNRLLEAGVR
+567 NRRFVNRLLEAGVH
-581 PQMHAQQDAGTLFEG
+581 PQMHMQEDAGTLFEG
-596 MTFVLTGTLPT
+596 LTFVLTGTLPT

-648 REPGGAH
+648 RELGV
-655 HRRGT
+655 T
-660 VFADDRAAEA
+660 IIDEA
-670 PGADGRLKTCTLNEK
+670 QFLRMIEQQK
-685 ICGSRPFPFVN
+685 RPETFGN
-696 LSWYNQE
+696 

>member
-1 MSETNDLQRMRELI
+1 MGETNDLQRMRGLI

-43 ELRGLEEKTGERMA
+43 ELRKLEEKTGERMA

-92 ILAWAQRCEKQTN
+92 ILAWAQRCEKQTTE
-105 DAGGLPKNSYCVEYK
+105 AGGLPKNSYCVEYK

-133 KLVQAAT
+133 RLIQAAT

-145 IGEAILPQAMT
+145 VGEAILPQAMT

-166 IGRMEVQGEGIMRLS
+166 TGRMEVQGEGIMRLS
-181 ELKKYNETAA
+181 ELKKYNETSA

-217 LDAFFYQIGYIEGR
+217 LDAFFYQSGYLEGR
-231 SFETQQDMLAFMKEN
+231 SFETQQDMLDFMKAN
-246 GLNISPFVCP
+246 GLNISPFVRP
-256 AQTIEEALK
+256 AQTIEEALE
-265 AVHEI
+265 AVHQI
-270 EQKRETLD
+270 EKERETLD

-403 TVCPACGGE
+403 TVCPACGGP
-412 LVKLREDGVHLFCL
+412 LVKLRQDGVHLFCL

-449 IETFSTRTAGSFYD
+449 IETFSTRTAGLFYD

-473 YHLDREKLVALK
+473 YSLDREKLVALK
-485 GFGEKKAEK
+485 GFGEKKADK

-513 IGIPNIGKKTACD
+513 IGIPNIGKKTAYD

-540 SEQELVD
+540 TEQELVD
-547 VEDVGGIVAA
+547 IEDVGEIVAS

-562 FSDEE
+562 FADEE
-567 NRRFVNRLLEAGVR
+567 NRRFVNRLLEAGVH
-581 PQMHAQQDAGTLFEG
+581 PQMHMQEDAGTLFEG
-596 MTFVLTGTLPT
+596 LTFVLTGTLPT

-648 REPGGAH
+648 RELGV
-655 HRRGT
+655 T
-660 VFADDRAAEA
+660 IIDEA
-670 PGADGRLKTCTLNEK
+670 QFLRMIAQQK
-685 ICGSRPFPFVN
+685 RPETFSN
-696 LSWYNQE
+696 

>member
-1 MSETNDLQRMRELI
+1 MGETNDLQRMRGLI

-31 DISDDEWDAMYA
+31 DISDDEWDVMYA
-43 ELRGLEEKTGERMA
+43 ELRKLEEKTGERMA

-92 ILAWAQRCEKQTN
+92 ILAWAQRCEKQTTE
-105 DAGGLPKNSYCVEYK
+105 AGGLPKNSYCVEYK

-133 KLVQAAT
+133 RLIQAAT

-145 IGEAILPQAMT
+145 VGEAILPQAMT

-166 IGRMEVQGEGIMRLS
+166 TGRMEVQGEGIMRLS
-181 ELKKYNETAA
+181 ELKKYNETSA

-231 SFETQQDMLAFMKEN
+231 SFETQQDMLDFMKTN
-246 GLNISPFVCP
+246 GLNISPFVRP
-256 AQTIEEALK
+256 AQTIEEALE
-265 AVHEI
+265 AVHQI
-270 EQKRETLD
+270 EKERETLD

-403 TVCPACGGE
+403 TVCPACGGP
-412 LVKLREDGVHLFCL
+412 LVKLRQDGVHLFCL

-449 IETFSTRTAGSFYD
+449 IETFSTRTAGLFYD

-473 YHLDREKLVALK
+473 YSLDREKLVALK
-485 GFGEKKAEK
+485 GFGEKKADK

-513 IGIPNIGKKTACD
+513 IGIPNIGKKTAYD

-540 SEQELVD
+540 TEQELVD
-547 VEDVGGIVAA
+547 IEDVGEIVAS

-562 FSDEE
+562 FADEE
-567 NRRFVNRLLEAGVR
+567 NRRFVNRLLEAGVH
-581 PQMHAQQDAGTLFEG
+581 PQMHMQEDAGTLFEG
-596 MTFVLTGTLPT
+596 LTFVLTGTLPT

-648 REPGGAH
+648 RELGV
-655 HRRGT
+655 T
-660 VFADDRAAEA
+660 IIDEA
-670 PGADGRLKTCTLNEK
+670 QFLRMIEQQK
-685 ICGSRPFPFVN
+685 RPETFGN
-696 LSWYNQE
+696 

>member
-1 MSETNDLQRMRELI
+1 MGETNDLQRMRGLI

-43 ELRGLEEKTGERMA
+43 ELRKLEEKTGERMA

-92 ILAWAQRCEKQTN
+92 IFAWAQRCEKQTTE
-105 DAGGLPKNSYCVEYK
+105 AGGLPKNSYCVEYK

-133 KLVQAAT
+133 RLIQAAT

-145 IGEAILPQAMT
+145 VGEAILPQAMT

-166 IGRMEVQGEGIMRLS
+166 TGRMEVQGEGIMRLS
-181 ELKKYNETAA
+181 ELKKYNETSA

-231 SFETQQDMLAFMKEN
+231 SFETQQDMLDFMKAN
-246 GLNISPFVCP
+246 GLNISPFVRP
-256 AQTIEEALK
+256 AQTIEEALE
-265 AVHEI
+265 AVHQI
-270 EQKRETLD
+270 EKERETLD

-355 NNYDDICR
+355 NNYDDIRR

-403 TVCPACGGE
+403 TVCPACGGP
-412 LVKLREDGVHLFCL
+412 LVKLRQDGVHLFCL

-449 IETFSTRTAGSFYD
+449 IETFSTRTAGVFYD

-473 YHLDREKLVALK
+473 YSLDREKLVALK
-485 GFGEKKAEK
+485 GFGEKKADK

-513 IGIPNIGKKTACD
+513 IGIPNIGKKTAYD

-540 SEQELVD
+540 TEQELVD
-547 VEDVGGIVAA
+547 IEDVGEIVAS

-562 FSDEE
+562 FADEE
-567 NRRFVNRLLEAGVR
+567 NRRFVNRLLEAGVH
-581 PQMHAQQDAGTLFEG
+581 PQMHMQEDAGTLFEG
-596 MTFVLTGTLPT
+596 LTFVLTGTLPT

-648 REPGGAH
+648 RELGV
-655 HRRGT
+655 T
-660 VFADDRAAEA
+660 IIDEA
-670 PGADGRLKTCTLNEK
+670 QFLRMIEQQK
-685 ICGSRPFPFVN
+685 RPETFGN
-696 LSWYNQE
+696 

>member
-43 ELRGLEEKTGERMA
+43 ELRKLEEKTGERMA

-145 IGEAILPQAMT
+145 VGEAILPQAMT

-166 IGRMEVQGEGIMRLS
+166 TGRMEVQGEGIMRLS

-217 LDAFFYQIGYIEGR
+217 LDAFFYQIGYIEGK

-246 GLNISPFVCP
+246 GINISPFVRP
-256 AQTIEEALK
+256 AQTIGEALE

-339 LSPVD
+339 LAPVD

-391 EGEAPETDIQPP
+391 EGEPPETDIQPP

-449 IETFSTRTAGSFYD
+449 IETFSTRTAGLFYD

-513 IGIPNIGKKTACD
+513 IGIPNIGKKTAYD

-540 SEQELVD
+540 SEQELED

-562 FSDEE
+562 FADEE
-567 NRRFVNRLLEAGVR
+567 NRRFVNRLLEAGVH

-648 REPGGAH
+648 RELGVRIIDEAQFLQMIEQQKRPE
-655 HRRGT
+655 T
-660 VFADDRAAEA
+660 TDD
-670 PGADGRLKTCTLNEK
+670 
-685 ICGSRPFPFVN
+685 
-696 LSWYNQE
+696 